1 MADKE
6 KYMIKIQGRLIEVSE
21 DVYYAYFRMERHE
34 RWQEEKK
41 QEHEV
46 VSYDALDNGETVGA
60 EAVPD
65 LTSPSMEELAIAKE
79 LNNRLHHAVE
89 ALPKAERELIRAI
102 YFEGQTEEDYGKR
115 TGMSQTG
122 ISYRRRKILSKL
134 KIFLNIMGSFC

>member
-102 YFEGQTEEDYGKR
+102 YFEGQTEADYGKR

-134 KIFLNIMGSFC
+134 NLFLYIMGSFC